1 MDRLKVFVYKIGL
14 NLLAQYVLYVIIYA
28 YREQVSLSYLTF
40 PWHTRQ
46 LIYTECCCGLV
57 IYSEIYTD
65 VR

>member
-46 LIYTECCCGLV
+46 LIYTE
-57 IYSEIYTD
+57 
-65 VR
+65 